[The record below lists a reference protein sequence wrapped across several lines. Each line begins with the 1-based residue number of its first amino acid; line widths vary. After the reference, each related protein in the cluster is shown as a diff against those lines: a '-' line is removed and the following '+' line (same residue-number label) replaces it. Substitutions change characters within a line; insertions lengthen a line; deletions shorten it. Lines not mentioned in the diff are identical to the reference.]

1 MTRGVDF
8 QRLYHE
14 FGLAPDASVDE
25 LKLAYRRRVSALHPD
40 RMDTDPISKHLA
52 GEHLTRL
59 TTLYNAALRFHQQHG
74 RLPGASM
81 PVRGE
86 IGRPS
91 VPMGAAPTHAAS
103 AVGRTEDAAS
113 GHVRWWLLGL
123 LVIGLLVWSISRL
136 AELEDAIA
144 PEAPPATPARTAS
157 PGVATTVAPRAPG
170 IRVGMRADD
179 VLNVQGAPVARTDE
193 RWDYGPSWI
202 RFDKGRVVEWYSSPL
217 RALRIDRSPAPV
229 ERSDDGTGE

>member
-1 MTRGVDF
+1 MTVGVDF

-14 FGLAPDASVDE
+14 FGLEPQASIDD

-74 RLPGASM
+74 RLPGAST
-81 PVRGE
+81 PVRGDLA
-86 IGRPS
+86 RPS
-91 VPMGAAPTHAAS
+91 VRGDAAPMQGHP
-103 AVGRTEDAAS
+103 VIDRGGEAAS
-113 GHVRWWLLGL
+113 GQVRWWLLGM
-123 LVIGLLVWSISRL
+123 VAIGLLVWAVSRL

-144 PEAPPATPARTAS
+144 PEPAPTATVRVPSPAAAAPT
-157 PGVATTVAPRAPG
+157 APRAPG

-202 RFDKGRVVEWYSSPL
+202 RFDEGRVVEWYSSPL

-229 ERSDDGTGE
+229 EDTDDGRGE